1 MKRKKKKQRERVSM
15 EKTSEEMVRWFCQHT
30 ISSRKVETK
39 HTQHLEEEEEEEEEE
54 ENVTLTFL
62 A

>member
-1 MKRKKKKQRERVSM
+1 M